1 MFLKKFFWVSRR
13 SEPSPTVEPLVD
25 SSYWT
30 MTPKRLFWITSRYA
44 QTVQDVQQGATSSSD
59 ASQQTEAVLSVTKHT
74 CLWNWFAATLLV
86 IRELDRVEVW
96 VNLARRGGS
105 RNPEAR
111 TTTTDDDD
119 GRRRTTCNIHLMI
132 MLSIDISK
140 YSHILLCICIYTFF
154 QRRHQSCQS

>member
-1 MFLKKFFWVSRR
+1 MVEIHKKIFVSWPNYFLDSFEKVLLASRR
-13 SEPSPTVEPLVD
+13 SEPPSHGGAIGRFELLDDDAQKTVLD
-25 SSYWT
+25 HFALRADGT
-30 MTPKRLFWITSRYA
+30 GGAT
-44 QTVQDVQQGATSSSD
+44 GATSSSD

-119 GRRRTTCNIHLMI
+119 GRRRTI
-132 MLSIDISK
+132 
-140 YSHILLCICIYTFF
+140 
-154 QRRHQSCQS
+154 